1 MKKSKKRF
9 KGKSGITLVALVVTI
24 VVMLILAGVS
34 LNVILGEQGIL
45 NRGKEG
51 VEKYSNHQSNE
62 ETMLSETED
71 WIDEITGAPVKLG
84 KVSVGEK
91 ASKNSTINGEDAS
104 SNNPIIPK
112 GYVPINTGT
121 SNWGDGTSSPTVENV
136 NNGLVISDNITNG
149 NEWVWVPVSNVNTM
163 YITGTKTLLGT
174 TGETA
179 VTTEGYSNLRQRSG
193 DTYTVT
199 TPGDSSGVREP
210 DLLSAQDTNSSYYNT
225 ILGYNS
231 KEEMGRAFVADYKAM
246 IESVGKYK
254 GFYIG
259 RYELTANGEK
269 PGETLTE
276 TNWYNLYKA
285 CRRITGEVEKG
296 AQSTMIW
303 GCQWDETMSWLKN
316 TVFASDTSKVDSNS
330 TSWGN
335 YKDSVAPANT
345 GNYESGVKKDT
356 GSNDAW
362 KANNIFD
369 LAGNCWEWTQE
380 AYFTRDRVT
389 RGGSYGNSG
398 SDRPASGRL
407 DTDAG
412 DSSGRFRRFSCS
424 TLYKVAL
431 SPDSCKNSLADWQ
444 NPQQEI

>member
-1 MKKSKKRF
+1 MKKSKKKF

-34 LNVILGEQGIL
+34 LNFILGEQGIL

-62 ETMLSETED
+62 ETMLSETEA
-71 WIDEITGAPVKLG
+71 WLEELFPEPPG

-91 ASKNSTINGEDAS
+91 ASKNSTINGEEAS
-104 SNNPIIPK
+104 ANNPIIPK
-112 GYVPINTGT
+112 GYVPINTET

-149 NEWVWVPVSNVNTM
+149 NEWVWVPVENVNTM

-179 VTTEGYSNLRQRSG
+179 VITEGYSNLRQRIG

-199 TPGDSSGVREP
+199 TPGNSPSGIREP
-210 DLLSAQDTNSSYYNT
+210 DLLSSNDTSSSYYKT
-225 ILGYNS
+225 ILGYRS
-231 KEEMGRAFVADYKAM
+231 KEEMGKAFVADYKAM

-269 PGETLTE
+269 PGVALTE

-285 CRRITGEVEKG
+285 CRSITGEVEKG

-316 TVFASDTSKVDSNS
+316 TVFASDKSKVDSNS
-330 TSWGN
+330 ASWGN

-345 GNYESGVKKDT
+345 GNYGRGVKKDT
-356 GSNDAW
+356 GSNGAW
-362 KANNIFD
+362 KANNIYD
-369 LAGNCWEWTQE
+369 LAGNCREWTQE
-380 AYFTRDRVT
+380 ACNADGRVY
-389 RGGSYGNSG
+389 RGGDCYRSG
-398 SDRPASGRL
+398 SSYPASDRNYGYPNVSS
-407 DTDAG
+407 
-412 DSSGRFRRFSCS
+412 SSGDRFSCS

-431 SPDSCKNSLADWQ
+431 SPDSCKNSLAD
-444 NPQQEI
+444 